1 MWHVVTEGADTVE
14 TTVID
19 DIDRQILG
27 SLERNGRSTWREL
40 GDAVG
45 LSPNAT
51 AERVRRLED
60 RGVITGYTALL
71 DPAASGRG
79 LIALVDVRLAA
90 PADADRF
97 EALVHDLPEVTDAA
111 HVTGRSDYHLRV
123 ACAGPSALDA
133 LIRRLKT
140 DGGVVET
147 DTRIA
152 LRTVAP
158 RSIAR

>member
-1 MWHVVTEGADTVE
+1 M
-14 TTVID
+14 ID

-27 SLERNGRSTWREL
+27 ALERNGRSTWRDL

-60 RGVITGYTALL
+60 RGVIVGYTALL
-71 DPAASGRG
+71 DPAAAGRG
-79 LIALVDVRLAA
+79 LVALVDVRLAA
-90 PADADRF
+90 PGDAGRF
-97 EALVHDLPEVTDAA
+97 EALVHELPEITDAA
-111 HVTGRSDYHLRV
+111 HVTGRSDYHLRI
-123 ACAGPSALDA
+123 ACAGPPALDA

-140 DGGVVET
+140 DGGVIET

-152 LRTVAP
+152 LRTLTPLPVA
-158 RSIAR
+158 R